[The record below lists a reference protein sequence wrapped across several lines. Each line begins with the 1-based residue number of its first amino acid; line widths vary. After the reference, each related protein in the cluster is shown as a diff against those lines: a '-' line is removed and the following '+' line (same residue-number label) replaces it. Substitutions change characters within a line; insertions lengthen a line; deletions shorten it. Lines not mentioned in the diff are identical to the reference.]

1 MFVVRC
7 SNLAFMARMRD
18 LRIDRYYKENQCLY
32 GIEMCF
38 DVLVVTVVSKEFCGM
53 DFSRALFLS
62 IIFIL
67 KIHESGKTYINI
79 NYVYAEKNKR

>member
-7 SNLAFMARMRD
+7 SNLAFMAR
-18 LRIDRYYKENQCLY
+18 LSCFWIDRYYKENQCLY

-38 DVLVVTVVSKEFCGM
+38 DVVVVTVVSKDFCGM
-53 DFSRALFLS
+53 DFPRALFLS

-79 NYVYAEKNKR
+79 NYVYAEKK